1 MADGIGQIC
10 LMSGTYARSRLA
22 LLLAFLMLGSVIS
35 QFPAV
40 QNGIDQWEES
50 QSSSPKHPPGSR
62 VLHPSLNETT
72 SIIYTNGT
80 RITEV
85 EFDFGGGPVQQWQN
99 NTLNAG
105 NPLFSNG
112 MFQQTTLGT
121 AGIELSTTTI
131 SGSGSIPGVGTQNMT
146 VLGLTTWNGTHT
158 FDVLRVQ
165 CGIIAPC
172 GTIIAD
178 GPLTIIANE
187 IVIASGGAIH
197 ADSSTWGGSGRGGN
211 GSYGYSSPTGPQS
224 YNYGAGGA
232 GHGGDGGDGGNANGS
247 TNQGAGGSAYGNGS
261 ESGSS
266 GGNISS
272 LGGGTRAIGG
282 RGGGQLT
289 LIARNIT
296 ITGILSADGEDGVDG
311 ASPSNGSGPGNHGAG
326 GGSGGGILLQAQQLS
341 VTQWGQVSALGGDG
355 GDGSAAQASATGGW
369 GPNNAGGHGGG
380 GGGGGRIAI
389 ITLANGYSNQGTVSL
404 APGSSGSGGAGSG
417 TGSAGSAGTNGTAGV
432 ITTSTFS
439 GWGSAAGAPW
449 PSSGTLNVN
458 GTLNMQGNH
467 SYNTVHVSG
476 SGLIDS
482 TGARLQITAN
492 TIIIEA
498 NGAIRSDGTV
508 WGGHGHGALGSHAGN
523 SGIGANG
530 GAHLGA
536 GGVGGGNGNR
546 TNMSYGN
553 GTESGSAG
561 GNVTQTTSAGVTT
574 VKSVGGRGGG
584 LIILIANNI
593 YINGTITANGEDGAN
608 GRTPANG
615 GRGVAGAGGGSGGSV
630 LIIANN
636 VWWGQTGSVIAKGGD
651 GGDGSNGMLRQP
663 ISLLMYDG
671 GDGGGGGGGGAVN
684 ITTTANGIHG
694 NGRISVF
701 GGSAGTGGQPYGS
714 GTAGRAGSS
723 GSAGWSQ
730 VSTTFTGWA
739 GTPRVPSGTWTSEAL
754 GVGEIVEGLTLHVNH
769 IILGGT
775 AVSGEFRTTVDNV
788 TWSEWQQLN
797 LTAQSTDRLRHFQ
810 LRLNLNTSSD
820 QSTPTIT
827 GLSYEAWWWAALEG
841 ERPLA
846 FSITS
851 SLPATED
858 WRVGDANG
866 QDPLGNGVRLFH
878 SAEWRSTSGPP
889 PSTGNPYTG
898 KVEVPVPLD
907 AVPQSG
913 WIHLSALGLNQTNNV
928 TLSVGRAQLAS
939 VDNDDTAYDI
949 ALDAAALAAAWP
961 TSGSSDASG
970 MEWGWLELNWTSET
984 PSPVFSHLS
993 LPWNLT
999 HRVGGGGEFV
1009 TGIEAMVMAECTEWY
1024 LVQGCRHDF
1033 PVMAT
1038 GISSVLDLAIHI
1050 SNLAVTSI
1058 DDMAPRLGDVKME
1071 VDGVETTVAR
1081 HGDMLIFLVTDRIGE
1096 QNLTILCLLELSGQ
1110 NSTAAPDQMQWS
1122 AQRHAYQLQ
1131 YDSAQYASPG
1141 TQTLLDF
1148 SCDMQDDSGN
1158 SANPS
1163 PSLQVSIQ
1171 PGPPVV
1177 TDFVLSSSSGPFSG
1191 GMLTGTWRHDEPIT
1205 FTVEELTD
1213 RAGLD
1218 ASVELTRREGGEVTS
1233 IPLAWDDFAVS
1244 YTGVWSTGRYDF
1256 GVWDAE
1262 VKLVDVQLS
1271 DMDEDGARPST
1282 DATVTIVDRLAPS
1295 LVAVSFDWSPTN
1307 PYVWRTTIEWSAE
1320 TDESIAA
1327 AVDVSTDEGEHVDR
1341 LLIYSTSDTTGYA
1354 DWDTTD
1360 AEPGRYHLEVSLE
1373 DSAGNPAPDWL
1384 PGPDG
1389 ELVIVPPRKLT
1400 LEVLAPADGTEFV
1413 LGDTVTYR
1421 LAISCNDGCAMVLE
1435 EESLAGLSNG
1445 TLEFNRTLTD
1455 VGDVSFFFTLSAGDL
1470 NITEMSHI
1478 KVVAPPDPLFSLP
1491 SCVDGSVDDSEMAL
1505 AGHREFDCNV
1515 NNMGEVSATVR
1526 FRVTDGHPKFT
1537 CMPTTPQTVL
1547 VGNSLDV
1554 TCRTQGDVEQATEIS
1569 TTAVFEWQDHL
1580 GNWHRIGSEQ
1590 PFSVS
1595 LKPSSG
1601 GAQGDLD
1608 SAQGLGLS
1616 TLTITGALVGLLALF
1631 GIGIAT
1637 VLLVRRQR
1645 RDDED
1650 QGIDSDH
1657 LDYGG
1662 VQAIHTDGAI
1672 TGGEPEPAAEPAGPD
1687 WVASYEELP
1696 AGGRYEEVPEGMWYI
1711 DADEHWWW
1719 CEHGGSW
1726 RRV

>member
-112 MFQQTTLGT
+112 TFQQTTLGT

-131 SGSGSIPGVGTQNMT
+131 SGNGSIPGVGTQNMT
-146 VLGLTTWNGTHT
+146 VLGLTTWNGTHA

-165 CGIIAPC
+165 CGIVAPC

-187 IVIASGGAIH
+187 IVIASGGAIY
-197 ADSSTWGGSGRGGN
+197 ADSSNWGGGGRGGN

-232 GHGGDGGDGGNANGS
+232 GHGGDGGDGGNANG
-247 TNQGAGGSAYGNGS
+247 TANQGAGGSAYGNGS
-261 ESGSS
+261 EAGSS

-296 ITGILSADGEDGVDG
+296 ITGVLSADGEDGGDG
-311 ASPSNGSGPGNHGAG
+311 AGLGSNGSGPGNHGAG
-326 GGSGGGILLQAQQLS
+326 GGSGGGILLQAHQLS
-341 VTQWGQVSALGGDG
+341 VTQWGQVSALGGVG

-404 APGSSGSGGAGSG
+404 ASGAGGSGGAGSG
-417 TGSAGSAGTNGTAGV
+417 TGPSGSAGTNGTAGV
-432 ITTSTFS
+432 ITTSTFA

-476 SGLIDS
+476 SGLINS
-482 TGARLQITAN
+482 TGARLQITAE

-498 NGAIRSDGTV
+498 NAAIRSDGTV

-523 SGIGANG
+523 SGMGANG

-553 GTESGSAG
+553 GTEPGSAG

-636 VWWGQTGSVIAKGGD
+636 VWWGQTGSVMAKGGD
-651 GGDGSNGMLRQP
+651 GGDGSNGMRQQP

-739 GTPRVPSGTWTSEAL
+739 GTQRVPSGTWTSEAL

-775 AVSGEFRTTVDNV
+775 AVGGEFRTTVDNV

-810 LRLNLNTSSD
+810 FRLNLNTSSD

-928 TLSVGRAQLAS
+928 TVSVGRAQLAS

-970 MEWGWLELNWTSET
+970 IEWGWLELNWTSEA

-1009 TGIEAMVMAECTEWY
+1009 TGIEAMVQAECTEWY

-1038 GISSVLDLAIHI
+1038 GISSDLDLAIHI

-1058 DDMAPRLGDVKME
+1058 DDMAPRLGDVNME
-1071 VDGVETTVAR
+1071 VDGVETTEAR
-1081 HGDMLIFLVTDRIGE
+1081 HGDMLIFLVTDQIGE

-1122 AQRHAYQLQ
+1122 AQRQAYQLQ

-1141 TQTLLDF
+1141 SQTLLDF

-1233 IPLAWDDFAVS
+1233 IPLAWDDISVS

-1327 AVDVSTDEGEHVDR
+1327 AVDVSTDEGGHVDR

-1389 ELVIVPPRKLT
+1389 ELVIVPPRELS
-1400 LEVLAPADGTEFV
+1400 LEVLEPDDGAEFV

-1478 KVVAPPDPLFSLP
+1478 TVIAPPDPLFSLP
-1491 SCVDGSVDDSEMAL
+1491 SCVDGSVDDPEMSL
-1505 AGHREFDCNV
+1505 AGHRE
-1515 NNMGEVSATVR
+1515 
-1526 FRVTDGHPKFT
+1526 
-1537 CMPTTPQTVL
+1537 
-1547 VGNSLDV
+1547 
-1554 TCRTQGDVEQATEIS
+1554 
-1569 TTAVFEWQDHL
+1569 
-1580 GNWHRIGSEQ
+1580 
-1590 PFSVS
+1590 
-1595 LKPSSG
+1595 
-1601 GAQGDLD
+1601 
-1608 SAQGLGLS
+1608 
-1616 TLTITGALVGLLALF
+1616 
-1631 GIGIAT
+1631 
-1637 VLLVRRQR
+1637 
-1645 RDDED
+1645 
-1650 QGIDSDH
+1650 
-1657 LDYGG
+1657 
-1662 VQAIHTDGAI
+1662 
-1672 TGGEPEPAAEPAGPD
+1672 
-1687 WVASYEELP
+1687 
-1696 AGGRYEEVPEGMWYI
+1696 
-1711 DADEHWWW
+1711 
-1719 CEHGGSW
+1719 
-1726 RRV
+1726 